1 MSNEREHRGRGRGL
15 ASKKKTGARRQR
27 SQAGSPSAV
36 GRAARGRGPGREG
49 AASSRGGGFSEPSE
63 AEFRRAR
70 GPKKRGA
77 KKSSRSR
84 AQSASSA
91 QNSAD
96 RPDGIRLQRV
106 LAEAGIA
113 SRRKS
118 ELLIEAGEVKVN
130 GRVVRELGTR
140 VHPDRDRVTY
150 RGKTIRS
157 AQKVYFLLNKP
168 DGVVCSAT
176 GMVDERGRPTVLSL
190 LRGVPQ
196 RVYPVGR
203 LDYHTRGVLIMTNDG
218 DLAAFLTHPRS
229 QVTKTYHVKFQG
241 KLSAESKQ
249 RLLEGVV
256 LEDGTKTQPAV
267 ELLPIRETATNT
279 WIQLGIR
286 QGLNRQ
292 IRRMGDAIGHQ
303 VLKLIR
309 VAIGDLG
316 AEGLSEGEFRRLSS
330 TEVAQLRG
338 GSMLEEL

>member
-1 MSNEREHRGRGRGL
+1 MSGKKRSGRRVPSRLGSDPGAPEWAKAGRAKKRSSRRG
-15 ASKKKTGARRQR
+15 SKKSGGAT
-27 SQAGSPSAV
+27 A
-36 GRAARGRGPGREG
+36 RAPGATR
-49 AASSRGGGFSEPSE
+49 
-63 AEFRRAR
+63 
-70 GPKKRGA
+70 
-77 KKSSRSR
+77 
-84 AQSASSA
+84 
-91 QNSAD
+91 D
-96 RPDGIRLQRV
+96 DGLRLQR
-106 LAEAGIA
+106 LMAEAGIA

-118 ELLIEAGEVKVN
+118 EALIEAGEVKVN

-140 VHPDRDRVTY
+140 VHPERDKVTF

-168 DGVVCSAT
+168 DGVVCSAS

-190 LRGVPQ
+190 LRGIPQ

-241 KLSAESKQ
+241 KLSAESRQ
-249 RLLEGVV
+249 RLVDGVV
-256 LEDGTKTQPAV
+256 LEDGTKTQPAA
-267 ELLPIRETATNT
+267 ELLSIRDTATNT
-279 WIQLGIR
+279 WVQLGIR

-292 IRRMGDAIGHQ
+292 IRRMGEAIGHP

-316 AEGLSEGEFRRLSS
+316 AEGLAEGEFRRLSS
-330 TEVAQLRG
+330 TEVAQLKG
-338 GSMLEEL
+338 GSMLEGEA